1 MDRGE
6 ARVAETAR
14 LAWARSSS
22 QLEARCSDRARRA
35 WRRLTAYKRV
45 QELVEQDDWV
55 CVWIGLA
62 GFAVLCANAA
72 LYRAPMVWDG
82 RSMDLLRGLQTFV
95 LLLVL
100 PMVGLGWRSLG
111 GWPKIQRL
119 LPAFAILSALA
130 LLGSTLGK
138 QVESRAIEP
147 SHTPA
152 ACTAHSE
159 QTRANERGAPMPHQ
173 PALLQV
179 GLGASVWTLVLGMLV
194 SNGLGRVTSI
204 SVLEPGAKR
213 AEFFIKIG
221 LVLLGVELS
230 SLGSYGAAGL
240 VVAWGVT
247 PVCVAVIYWAGVR
260 HLAPQSPRSLIVLL
274 AAGIS
279 VHFFISA
286 SLSHPRI
293 HPVSVLLGVC
303 ACLSCFRGHAWN
315 RFVAGSAIIVT
326 GCRSRSPA
334 GRTVSPSSGA

>member
-1 MDRGE
+1 MSDVAALPCRRDVDRMRHLGRFTAARSCTTTTSLCRGVQHFSTILAFTLADSRPYIETMDRGE

-82 RSMDLLRGLQTFV
+82 QSVDLLRGLQTFV

-138 QVESRAIEP
+138 QVESRAVEP
-147 SHTPA
+147 SHT
-152 ACTAHSE
+152 
-159 QTRANERGAPMPHQ
+159 
-173 PALLQV
+173 
-179 GLGASVWTLVLGMLV
+179 
-194 SNGLGRVTSI
+194 
-204 SVLEPGAKR
+204 
-213 AEFFIKIG
+213 
-221 LVLLGVELS
+221 
-230 SLGSYGAAGL
+230 
-240 VVAWGVT
+240 
-247 PVCVAVIYWAGVR
+247 
-260 HLAPQSPRSLIVLL
+260 L
-274 AAGIS
+274 AAYS
-279 VHFFISA
+279 PLRADA
-286 SLSHPRI
+286 S
-293 HPVSVLLGVC
+293 
-303 ACLSCFRGHAWN
+303 
-315 RFVAGSAIIVT
+315 
-326 GCRSRSPA
+326 
-334 GRTVSPSSGA
+334 